1 MRGFPRFITAG
12 ARNWRRV
19 IFAFVAFG
27 GVGLALVVAAPALGL
42 KGSGEIARW
51 LSVSQGPWALPAV
64 VAAFA
69 ALAFIGVPQVALIA
83 AAVVVLGPEKGALYS
98 WIGTLVSALVGF
110 GVGRLLGMTALGE
123 NQGPR
128 LQSFMTALARNGF
141 ISSLL
146 VRLAPF
152 APFVLINIAAGVTP
166 MRLVDFTAGTAI
178 GIIPKIVLTAFAGG
192 SILLALKGGGPA
204 PVALAAMAILLLLA
218 AAVAAQRWIS
228 GRRA

>member
-1 MRGFPRFITAG
+1 MPRFRRFIAAV

-42 KGSGEIARW
+42 NGSGEIARW
-51 LSVSQGPWALPAV
+51 LSVAQGPWALPAV

-69 ALAFIGVPQVALIA
+69 LLAFIGVPQVALIA
-83 AAVVVLGPEKGALYS
+83 AAVVVLGTEKGALYS
-98 WIGTLVSALVGF
+98 WIGTLVSALIGF

-123 NQGPR
+123 SQGPG
-128 LQSFMTALARNGF
+128 LQRFMVALARNGF
-141 ISSLL
+141 VASLL

-178 GIIPKIVLTAFAGG
+178 GIVPKIVLTAFAGG
-192 SILLALKGGGPA
+192 SILLALKGRSPGA
-204 PVALAAMAILLLLA
+204 VALSAVAILLLL

-228 GRRA
+228 SRRV